1 MTGRA
6 IDVQYLGADDAVCV
20 VFDSGDVVLVRLDT
34 NTVRTTVGLNFTSN
48 NGRLK

>member
-1 MTGRA
+1 MLIRQIDIEIPLGVTGRA

-34 NTVRTTVGLNFTSN
+34 HTVR
-48 NGRLK
+48 